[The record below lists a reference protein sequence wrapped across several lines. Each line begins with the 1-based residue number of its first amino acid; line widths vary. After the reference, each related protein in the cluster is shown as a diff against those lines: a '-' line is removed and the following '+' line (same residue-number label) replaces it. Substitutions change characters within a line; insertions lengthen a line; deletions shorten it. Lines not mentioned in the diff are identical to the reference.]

1 MGPHNWMGKRLENGH
16 DYVLWIWVNFSD
28 WMEQIRRRDGVSE
41 AHSTDEDLPS
51 LLPRN
56 GVSIRARPRL
66 GGVWKMKKIWLL
78 RYNNGTA
85 DVWDEE
91 KGPPSWPYID
101 AFDVEDALKE
111 FHSDYATLLARHNA
125 LVDAVVHIYNSGYHA
140 GHHYTVEGGYVDIH
154 PSDMGT
160 YHAEE
165 VAELLAA
172 LVGEG

>member
-111 FHSDYATLLARHNA
+111 SDSDYSALRARVARLEEA
-125 LVDAVVHIYNSGYHA
+125 LRFILD
-140 GHHYTVEGGYVDIH
+140 ECDW
-154 PSDMGT
+154 
-160 YHAEE
+160 EE
-165 VAELLAA
+165 SMQHVCGDNRIGAA
-172 LVGEG
+172 ARRALEEK